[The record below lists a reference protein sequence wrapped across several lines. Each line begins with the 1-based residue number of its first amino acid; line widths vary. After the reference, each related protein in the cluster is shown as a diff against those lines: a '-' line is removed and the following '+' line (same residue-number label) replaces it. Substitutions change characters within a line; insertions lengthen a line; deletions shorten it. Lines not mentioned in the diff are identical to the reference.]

1 VDTLASNKL
10 NLTALRAEF
19 PILHT
24 EVNGKP
30 LVYLDNGASSQK
42 PHSVIDTI
50 SRYYERENSNIHR
63 GVHTLSAEATVAYE
77 EVRKKVQRFI
87 NAKHDH
93 EVIFTSGTTGGIN
106 LVASSFGERFI
117 DKDDEVIITAMEHH
131 SNIVPWQMLCERKGA
146 KLRVVPISDD
156 GEIDLADVERLLS
169 LKTKLVSVVQISNS
183 LGTVNPVEDIIRMAH
198 ANGTLVLVD
207 GAQAVHHAPVDVQA
221 MDCDFYV
228 FSGHKMYGPTGVG
241 ILYGKEEHLNAMP
254 PYQGGGDMI
263 KTVTFERT
271 EYNELP
277 FKFEA
282 GTPNIA
288 GGMGLGAAIDFI
300 NGIGLEAITAHEG
313 ELIRYGIGT
322 LGNIKGLRQIG
333 TAKKRAGAISFLLD
347 GIHPYDTGVI
357 LDKMGIAVRTGHHC
371 TQPVMERFRIPGTV
385 RASFAVYNTKAEI
398 DLLAEGLE
406 RVVRMFS

>member
-1 VDTLASNKL
+1 MVTNTKMD
-10 NLTALRAEF
+10 LTALRAQF

-42 PHSVIDTI
+42 PQSVIDTI
-50 SRYYERENSNIHR
+50 SRYYEQENSNIHR
-63 GVHTLSAEATVAYE
+63 GVHTLSANATVAYE

-106 LVASSFGERFI
+106 LVASSFGEKFI
-117 DKDDEVIITAMEHH
+117 GKDDEVIITAMEHH
-131 SNIVPWQMLCERKGA
+131 SNIVPWQMLCERKEA
-146 KLRVVPISDD
+146 KLRVIPISDE
-156 GEIDLADVERLLS
+156 GEISLDDFSKLLS
-169 LKTKLVSVVQISNS
+169 LKTKLVSVVHISNS
-183 LGTVNPVEDIIRMAH
+183 LGTVNPIAEVIRMAH
-198 ANGTLVLVD
+198 ANGTPVLVD
-207 GAQAVHHAPVDVQA
+207 GAQAVHHTPVDVQEL
-221 MDCDFYV
+221 DCDFYV
-228 FSGHKMYGPTGVG
+228 FSAHKMYGPTGVG

-263 KTVTFERT
+263 KTVTFEKT

-288 GGMGLGAAIDFI
+288 GGMALGAAIDFI
-300 NGIGLEAITAHEG
+300 SGIGFKAIMAHEK
-313 ELIRYGIGT
+313 ELMHYGIET
-322 LGNIKGLRQIG
+322 LGGIKGLRQIG
-333 TAKKRAGAISFLLD
+333 TAKERAGVISFLLD

-371 TQPVMERFRIPGTV
+371 TQPVMDRFGIPGTV

-398 DLLAEGLE
+398 DQLAEGLQ
-406 RVVRMFS
+406 RVVKMFS

>member
-1 VDTLASNKL
+1 MVINTKID
-10 NLTALRAEF
+10 LTALRAEF

-42 PHSVIDTI
+42 PQSVIDTI
-50 SRYYERENSNIHR
+50 SRYYEQENSNIHR
-63 GVHTLSAEATVAYE
+63 GVHTLSANATVAYE

-106 LVASSFGERFI
+106 LVASSFGEKFI
-117 DKDDEVIITAMEHH
+117 GKDDEVIITAMEHH

-146 KLRVVPISDD
+146 KLRVIPISDE
-156 GEIDLADVERLLS
+156 GEIDLSDFAKLLS
-169 LKTKLVSVVQISNS
+169 PRTKLVSLVHISNS
-183 LGTVNPVEDIIRMAH
+183 LGTVNPVAEVIRMAH
-198 ANGTLVLVD
+198 ANGTPVLVD
-207 GAQAVHHAPVDVQA
+207 GAQAVHHMPVDVQEL
-221 MDCDFYV
+221 DCDFYV
-228 FSGHKMYGPTGVG
+228 FSAHKMYGPTGVG
-241 ILYGKEEHLNAMP
+241 ILYGKEEHLNVMP

-263 KTVTFERT
+263 KTVTFEKT

-300 NGIGLEAITAHEG
+300 NSIGFEAIMAHES
-313 ELIRYGIGT
+313 ELLRYGIDT
-322 LGNIKGLRQIG
+322 LGSIKGLRQIG
-333 TAKKRAGAISFLLD
+333 TAKERAGVISFLLD

-371 TQPVMERFRIPGTV
+371 TQPVMDRFGIPGTV
-385 RASFAVYNTKAEI
+385 RASFALYNTKEEI
-398 DLLAEGLE
+398 DKLAEGLE
-406 RVVRMFS
+406 RVTKMFS